1 MGKRV
6 QGAEL
11 RAKKRAKVNLDQVQ
25 ERQAEDVAKANVAA
39 KKDTELFVL
48 DVTGDTVHPSQV
60 EPKGKR
66 PKKET
71 GLSEKDKQ
79 AVAKLMAKHDGSAL
93 KLKEIA
99 AKGRKAVVNQRRVR
113 PKGLKGQTAASFDL
127 WSSIDSDAAAAS
139 LEKPKPVVLGGING
153 ISLPRHDLVKARRA
167 QKPSQKGVAVDVA
180 QGGQSYH
187 PDPVAHK
194 RVIDKAAGIETR
206 RNAAN
211 HYNDTPISNGLS
223 AETRAMMVGDSDSED
238 DEDNNM
244 DVDDG
249 EDDGPVGLL
258 PKRSLKLTRAQHN
271 KKRRVREEEAIIDKR
286 RKTKKLLNSVSEI
299 PRYNKEMKLRTRE
312 LQDQRDLEQ
321 KTKDAKLPPGRDVE
335 QKISNANPVNAPTL
349 PVALSS
355 ELKSSLRTI
364 KPKGS
369 LLVDRLTSFRD
380 RKLAPKRAG
389 IDGRKKKF
397 HDGRRRKL
405 RVTGKKNNEGV
416 GSDFVVM
423 G

>member
-1 MGKRV
+1 
-6 QGAEL
+6 
-11 RAKKRAKVNLDQVQ
+11 
-25 ERQAEDVAKANVAA
+25 
-39 KKDTELFVL
+39 
-48 DVTGDTVHPSQV
+48 
-60 EPKGKR
+60 
-66 PKKET
+66 
-71 GLSEKDKQ
+71 
-79 AVAKLMAKHDGSAL
+79 
-93 KLKEIA
+93 
-99 AKGRKAVVNQRRVR
+99 
-113 PKGLKGQTAASFDL
+113 
-127 WSSIDSDAAAAS
+127 
-139 LEKPKPVVLGGING
+139 
-153 ISLPRHDLVKARRA
+153 
-167 QKPSQKGVAVDVA
+167 VDVA